1 MRNKGGR
8 PTKLTPKLQEEI
20 CKAIRAGN
28 YIETAAAFA
37 GISKSTLYEWLK
49 RGAREK
55 ERLAKNP
62 RAKIKKSEA
71 PFVEFSDAVEKA
83 LAASEVRDVM
93 LIGKAAETQWQA
105 AAWRLERRFP
115 ERWGR
120 REKLALEHTGKDG
133 GPIESVNIHRIDLSR
148 LTDEELETLEN
159 IVDKLAD
166 EGGNQTRMGTS
177 EADSLYD
184 LHEEELSS

>member
-37 GISKSTLYEWLK
+37 GISKNTLYEWLR

-71 PFVEFSDAVEKA
+71 PFVEFSDAVKKA
-83 LAASEVRDVM
+83 LAAAEVRDVM

-159 IVDKLAD
+159 IVNKLAD